1 MSSRTIP
8 RKSILANF
16 ENDPRIHPFLP
27 RTHIKHV
34 LSCFSVVLCRNY
46 RNYGLLR
53 FYRKI
58 SKSRFSRLR
67 SSIWEKWWVL
77 DYVSW
82 PFITEID
89 VLWYLKDTSAHLA
102 PCWWSVIT
110 ILIKFRETGPLV
122 RPLLK
127 KGWATGT
134 LRVFQPIGSMLVKI
148 NHTFSWYLIDYLD
161 QHAINCQFLP
171 KFFASNASSFF
182 LRDDFIQKP
191 LSKIPVRM
199 IPLSQF

>member
-1 MSSRTIP
+1 MFWVVS
-8 RKSILANF
+8 
-16 ENDPRIHPFLP
+16 
-27 RTHIKHV
+27 V
-34 LSCFSVVLCRNY
+34 LYYVEITVIMV
-46 RNYGLLR
+46 LR

-110 ILIKFRETGPLV
+110 ILIKFRETGRLV

-134 LRVFQPIGSMLVKI
+134 LRVFQPIGSMLVKT

-182 LRDDFIQKP
+182 EGWLY
-191 LSKIPVRM
+191 SKIPIKNSGENGTLKPILKFM
-199 IPLSQF
+199 KKNNS